1 MSTRKKQL
9 KNYAKAA
16 RLKLIAL
23 PDSDMLSS
31 LSHALDGLEKV
42 IKENARE
49 LRKIKKAIKARKK
62 GERDD
67 AGRS

>member
-1 MSTRKKQL
+1 
-9 KNYAKAA
+9 
-16 RLKLIAL
+16 
-23 PDSDMLSS
+23 MLSS

>member
-49 LRKIKKAIKARKK
+49 ITKIKKFLKDKRK
-62 GERDD
+62 
-67 AGRS
+67 